1 MTVRRVRKRPES
13 SSDYDLSP
21 AKQDQKPFD
30 RLQQLLPA
38 SQSSQLPRSSSP
50 PEATQSRPM
59 PPEARRLIVNK
70 NAGETLLQR
79 AARLGYE
86 VSVPGALGTPI
97 PLAAAPDGGGGVGAA
112 PGGVAR
118 RMSES
123 PAPWPALS
131 SGLFRLGVKR
141 KTSDVPSV
149 SRHAGCLASF
159 HPAHL
164 SLI

>member
-30 RLQQLLPA
+30 RLQQLLPP
-38 SQSSQLPRSSSP
+38 SQSAQLPRSSSP

-86 VSVPGALGTPI
+86 VSGPGALGSPTPGCC
-97 PLAAAPDGGGGVGAA
+97 PWRWGRGGSGARWGGPQDV
-112 PGGVAR
+112 GVAG
-118 RMSES
+118 SFGS
-123 PAPWPALS
+123 FAVSLWWP
-131 SGLFRLGVKR
+131 
-141 KTSDVPSV
+141 VPS
-149 SRHAGCLASF
+149 RCEKKDL
-159 HPAHL
+159 
-164 SLI
+164 